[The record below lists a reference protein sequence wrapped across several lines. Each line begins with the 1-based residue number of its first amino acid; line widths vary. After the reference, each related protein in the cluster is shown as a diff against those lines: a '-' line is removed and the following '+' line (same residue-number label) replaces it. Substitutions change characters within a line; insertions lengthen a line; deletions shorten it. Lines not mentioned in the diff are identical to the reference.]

1 MFKPK
6 RKEKAKRG
14 QQKWIALLVLLLGII
29 GGLAGYWFYQN
40 QPSAVE
46 PVISSSNTEFTEIS
60 GSITISNTTS
70 TTLSCSYSQGFGSRE
85 NSELA
90 AQLETLLRDAN
101 TGIKMVTVTEN
112 LAEYRKCGE
121 VVEPI
126 YQTCS
131 LLTINLPI
139 ESRDPS
145 EGELG
150 GHIAELLDVLTTQNS
165 CYPSELSVIF
175 ETPAGSITWQM
186 TYALALEA
194 YEDGARGVELYD
206 PSARR

>member
-6 RKEKAKRG
+6 RKEKAKRS

-29 GGLAGYWFYQN
+29 GGLAGYWFYQA
-40 QPSAVE
+40 QESAAE
-46 PVISSSNTEFTEIS
+46 PVISSSNTEFTGQVS
-60 GSITISNTTS
+60 GMITSS
-70 TTLSCSYSQGFGSRE
+70 GTLDCSYSQGFGSRE

-90 AQLETLLRDAN
+90 AHIETLLRDAN

-121 VVEPI
+121 VIEPI

-150 GHIAELLDVLTTQNS
+150 GHIAQLLDVLTTQNN
-165 CYPSELSVIF
+165 CYPTELSVIF
-175 ETPAGSITWQM
+175 ETPVGSITWQM

>member
-14 QQKWIALLVLLLGII
+14 QQKWIALLVLLLGVI
-29 GGLAGYWFYQN
+29 GGLAGYWFYQA
-40 QPSAVE
+40 QESAVE
-46 PVISSSNTEFTEIS
+46 PVIADGEFMEMG
-60 GSITISNTTS
+60 GSITMSNTTS
-70 TTLSCSYSQGFGSRE
+70 TTISCSYSQGFGSRE
-85 NSELA
+85 NSALA
-90 AQLETLLRDAN
+90 ANIETLLRDAN

-150 GHIAELLDVLTTQNS
+150 SHIAALLDVLTTQTS
-165 CYPSELSVIF
+165 CYPSELIVIF

>member
-1 MFKPK
+1 MFKRK

-14 QQKWIALLVLLLGII
+14 SLDKWIGLLVLLLLII
-29 GGLAGYWFYQN
+29 GGAAGYWFYTTQQN
-40 QPSAVE
+40 AATIAAEPAVGNFSAE
-46 PVISSSNTEFTEIS
+46 FSSK
-60 GSITISNTTS
+60 GVVD
-70 TTLSCSYSQGFGSRE
+70 CSYSQGFGSRE

-90 AQLETLLRDAN
+90 AQMDTLLRDAG
-101 TGIKMVTVTEN
+101 TGIKMVIVTEN
-112 LAEYRKCGE
+112 LAEYRSCGG

-131 LLTINLPI
+131 LLTIHLPL

-145 EGELG
+145 EGDLG
-150 GHIAELLDVLTTQNS
+150 REIAAILDVLTTQNS
-165 CYPSELSVIF
+165 CYPVELSIVF

-186 TYALALEA
+186 SYALALEA
-194 YEDGARGVELYD
+194 YRDGARGVELYD

>member
-14 QQKWIALLVLLLGII
+14 QQTALWIALLVLLLSAI

-40 QPSAVE
+40 QQSAAE
-46 PVISSSNTEFTEIS
+46 PVISSSETVFIGEVS
-60 GSITISNTTS
+60 GMITSSGTV
-70 TTLSCSYSQGFGSRE
+70 SCSYSQGFGSRE

-90 AQLETLLRDAN
+90 AQIENLLRDAD
-101 TGIKMVTVTEN
+101 IDVKQVTVTEN
-112 LAEYRKCGE
+112 MAEYRKCGD

-131 LLTINLPI
+131 LLAINLPI
-139 ESRDPS
+139 DSRDPS

-150 GHIAELLDVLTTQNS
+150 GHIAEILDVLTTQNS
-165 CYPSELSVIF
+165 CYPVELSVVF
-175 ETPAGSITWQM
+175 ETPAGLLTWQM
-186 TYALALEA
+186 AYALALEA
-194 YEDGARGVELYD
+194 YNEGARGVELYD

>member
-6 RKEKAKRG
+6 RKEKAKRS
-14 QQKWIALLVLLLGII
+14 QQKWIALLVLLLGAI
-29 GGLAGYWFYQN
+29 GGAAGYWFYQA
-40 QPSAVE
+40 QESAAE
-46 PVISSSNTEFTEIS
+46 PVISSSNTEFTGQVS
-60 GSITISNTTS
+60 GMINSSGTV
-70 TTLSCSYSQGFGSRE
+70 SCSYSQGFGSRA

-90 AQLETLLRDAN
+90 AQIETLLRDAN
-101 TGIKMVTVTEN
+101 TGIKLVTVTEN

-121 VVEPI
+121 VIEPI

-165 CYPSELSVIF
+165 CYPYELSVIF